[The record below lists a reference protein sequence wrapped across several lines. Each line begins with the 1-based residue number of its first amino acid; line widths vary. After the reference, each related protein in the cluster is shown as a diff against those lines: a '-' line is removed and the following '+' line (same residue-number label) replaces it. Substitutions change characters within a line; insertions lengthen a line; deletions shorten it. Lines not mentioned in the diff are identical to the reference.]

1 MEFLRGITPETLLE
15 HVRNTIPFALDARTP
30 PESPYLKVVWEACRR
45 PESSPPLSHHEYF
58 ALCVSAHLSTVSS
71 FVPTDVDNQIRFK
84 LWHPELS
91 ASERQTMVSLVT
103 QALGWDMTA
112 ISKRFVRGPQ
122 SGRVLSGMH
131 GEWFS
136 IAVGA
141 YCALR
146 SHGGTSSTDADAM
159 RGLILHEMQR
169 EAEVL
174 GEFVQ
179 ARDGIGALQAA
190 TSIAHNLGDL
200 DRVMDQWNLDP
211 ADPLRAEAYRAG
223 HDNPARFKGLLRLAG
238 ELNKLVL
245 SATGMAPTSMAA
257 ENHRHFALRQ
267 ARSLRRSPDL
277 LLPISPFFDD
287 WGATVGRHPLLSP
300 EDVAEITQCLMDGWD
315 KLKPIQKTAAYPR
328 ALAGIESSFSGG
340 LSRLC
345 QYLPAKSA
353 KNLRS
358 GLLRTLTSIRR
369 DRFEAQWGEQAL
381 KLARG
386 LLR

>member
-1 MEFLRGITPETLLE
+1 MEFSRGITPETLLE
-15 HVRNTIPFALDARTP
+15 HVRNTIPYALSSNTP
-30 PESPYLKVVWEACRR
+30 PTTPYLRTVWEASRR
-45 PESSPPLSHHEYF
+45 PPDSAALSHFEYF
-58 ALCVSAHLSTVSS
+58 RLCVSSHFSTVSS
-71 FVPTDVDNQIRFK
+71 FVPTDVDNQIRHK

-91 ASERQTMVSLVT
+91 PGDCSAMVALVT
-103 QALGWDMTA
+103 EALHWDMTVL
-112 ISKRFVRGPQ
+112 SRRFVRGPE

-136 IAVGA
+136 IAAGA

-146 SHGGTSSTDADAM
+146 ARASLEAEGM
-159 RGLILHEMQR
+159 RVLIVGELQR

-174 GEFVQ
+174 GEFVKT
-179 ARDGIGALQAA
+179 RDGIGLLKAA

-200 DRVMDQWNLDP
+200 DRVMDQWNLD
-211 ADPLRAEAYRAG
+211 AGDPLRARAYRTG
-223 HDNPARFKGLLRLAG
+223 HDDPARFGGLLKLAG

-245 SATGMAPTSMAA
+245 TATGMAPTSMAA

-287 WGATVGRHPLLSP
+287 WGAIVGKHPQLSP
-300 EDVAEITQCLMDGWD
+300 EEVGEITQCLMDGWD

-358 GLLRTLTSIRR
+358 GLLRTITSIRR
-369 DRFEAQWGEQAL
+369 DRLEAQWGEQAL
-381 KLARG
+381 KVART
-386 LLR
+386 LSP